1 MYQSNSIKR
10 VCLLLLLVF
19 TLIGPCTYSMAV
31 EDFGGSKDISQ
42 DDQYF
47 GDWVKQQRGM
57 TSEQL
62 NTASQTLS
70 PITNIIGY
78 AVGGVVVLLFAS
90 ISLITVL
97 DLLYISIPPIR
108 GLLYTGGEASGG
120 VGGMGMG
127 GMGGFGSRG
136 GYGMGMGG
144 FGSRG
149 GYGMGMGGMGMGASG
164 GAQGGAKPRQ
174 WVSDEAVQCAAFMG
188 TGQQQQQGEGMG
200 MMGGMGGQQ
209 QQQQQ
214 STGSV
219 ITMYLKKRVVFLVLL
234 AVSAILL
241 TSSAL
246 LGTGANLAQAGIK
259 LINMLN
265 GYIPH

>member
-1 MYQSNSIKR
+1 MYQGNSIKR
-10 VCLLLLLVF
+10 VCLLFLLVF

-31 EDFGGSKDISQ
+31 EDFGGSEDISQ

-78 AVGGVVVLLFAS
+78 AVGGVVVLLFAF

-120 VGGMGMG
+120 AGGMGMG

-144 FGSRG
+144 
-149 GYGMGMGGMGMGASG
+149 MGMGAGG
-164 GAQGGAKPRQ
+164 GAQGGTKPRQ

-188 TGQQQQQGEGMG
+188 AGQQQQGGGMG
-200 MMGGMGGQQ
+200 MMGGMSMMGGMGGQ

-234 AVSAILL
+234 AISAILL

>member
-31 EDFGGSKDISQ
+31 EDFGGSKDTSQ

-78 AVGGVVVLLFAS
+78 AVGGVVVLLFSS

-120 VGGMGMG
+120 VG
-127 GMGGFGSRG
+127 
-136 GYGMGMGG
+136 GMGMGG

-188 TGQQQQQGEGMG
+188 TGQQQGGGMG